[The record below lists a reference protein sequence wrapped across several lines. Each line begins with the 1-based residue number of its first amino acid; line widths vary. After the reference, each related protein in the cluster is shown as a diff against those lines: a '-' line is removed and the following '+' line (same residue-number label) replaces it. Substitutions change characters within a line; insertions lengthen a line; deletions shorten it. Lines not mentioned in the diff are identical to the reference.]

1 MGFSFTG
8 KGSWFGGP
16 RDGMDS
22 GKMAGG
28 NTTAL
33 PAVAVRLPGRSWRD
47 SRKYLNHYVRVT
59 APNGKT
65 AVYRIGDLGPNEST
79 GRNVDITYS
88 GLKRLGYTEGNF
100 PTDAQFKVEY
110 VGKSP
115 GARTQT
121 RSGPVKQTGAVTG
134 GSDLQAQARRQAAAQ
149 WLLSSSKSVADL
161 QNRVAQ
167 AEASVPA
174 TAQQQTVTR
183 RGKPT
188 VRPSDGSTRFTAPS
202 AGYPLAKRGQMI
214 GTPHSGTHTLGNW
227 QSDNAVDVGTPNG
240 TPVLAPGHGVVEKVR
255 GGYAGGSSRF
265 DGFQVTVRLAD
276 GQRIF
281 YTHLSKVA
289 VKPGQRVR
297 ANQTIGRS
305 GSANGVPH
313 LHMGVERGDP
323 RRYLGR

>member
-28 NTTAL
+28 NTTKL
-33 PAVAVRLPGRSWRD
+33 PAVAVRLPGKSWRD

-88 GLKRLGYTEGNF
+88 GLKRLGYTEQDF

-121 RSGPVKQTGAVTG
+121 RSGPVKPTGAVTG

-149 WLLSSSKSVADL
+149 WLLSPSKSVADL
-161 QNRVAQ
+161 QNQVAQ
-167 AEASVPA
+167 AEASVPVTQQQPTTVKPA
-174 TAQQQTVTR
+174 SQQPAAAPASGHGAGDLKELFWQGQGGTNVKNGQHVPQGFVSGHQDHVHVASGPQQVLRIARKAQQMGLHVGENPQYGGV
-183 RGKPT
+183 
-188 VRPSDGSTRFTAPS
+188 APVHATNS
-202 AGYPLAKRGQMI
+202 YHYRNQAI
-214 GTPHSGTHTLGNW
+214 
-227 QSDNAVDVGTPNG
+227 DV
-240 TPVLAPGHGVVEKVR
+240 
-255 GGYAGGSSRF
+255 S
-265 DGFQVTVRLAD
+265 
-276 GQRIF
+276 
-281 YTHLSKVA
+281 
-289 VKPGQRVR
+289 
-297 ANQTIGRS
+297 
-305 GSANGVPH
+305 
-313 LHMGVERGDP
+313 GDP
-323 RRYLGR
+323 VKMRRFAAWVARTYGVKV